1 LPDVVRW
8 EVHTRGMQMEY
19 RIMSCKNTTRY
30 NGDLDGAIAKARELN
45 AELQPAYGTSIDTGD
60 GTSTLWDS
68 EGLEGDSD

>member
-1 LPDVVRW
+1 
-8 EVHTRGMQMEY
+8 MQMEY
-19 RIMSCKNTTRY
+19 RIISCKNTTRY